1 MEVTEIRARLEIW
14 AKIINSAR
22 DQVEW
27 FSGAGMQPE
36 APIMCAIF
44 DLMDRYSSTLC
55 ELMGIEAG
63 EMNWLYWYACE
74 NHMGK
79 DGKEAGYDGDLRKIK
94 TLDDLAWL
102 VARELSGNEKSRDGH
117 STTGPTENS
126 ASQQEA

>member
-1 MEVTEIRARLEIW
+1 MKREEILPILTKW
-14 AKIINSAR
+14 AKVINSAR

-27 FSGAGMQPE
+27 FSGAGMRPE
-36 APIMCAIF
+36 APILCAIF

-79 DGKEAGYDGDLRKIK
+79 DGKEAGYGGDLRKIRSI
-94 TLDDLAWL
+94 DDLAWL
-102 VARELSGNEKSRDGH
+102 VEMELAKMGE
-117 STTGPTENS
+117 
-126 ASQQEA
+126 